1 MHLSPRVKDRHM
13 EALIVHLEKD
23 KVPETK
29 VHEGEEFIHI
39 LKGQAVLQLGQE
51 LFKLDP
57 GDSAYY

>member
-1 MHLSPRVKDRHM
+1 M